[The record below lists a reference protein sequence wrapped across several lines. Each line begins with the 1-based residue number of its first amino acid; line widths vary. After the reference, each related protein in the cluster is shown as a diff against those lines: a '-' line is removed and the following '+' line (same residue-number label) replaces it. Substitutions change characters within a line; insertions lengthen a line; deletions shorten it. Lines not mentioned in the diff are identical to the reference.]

1 MKTPIHGLYAI
12 IDPDLCLGRD
22 PLLIAEACLKGGA
35 RILQWRDKEKK
46 YFDSLPKI
54 KELKKKYEF
63 IFIINDDP
71 ELAEEIQA
79 DGVHLGQEDME
90 VAIARGLLGPDKI
103 IGKSTHSLA
112 QAATAWQEEL
122 DYIALGGIYP
132 THSKPT
138 GHPVVGIS
146 CLKEVCIRSTKP
158 VVAIGGINRRNFKE
172 IVKVGVDSVAMIS
185 ALCGAFNPEE
195 EAKYYSSLLQKNV

>member
-1 MKTPIHGLYAI
+1 MKSSVQGLYAI

-22 PLLIAEACLKGGA
+22 PLFIAEACLKGGA
-35 RILQWRDKEKK
+35 RTLQWRDKEKI
-46 YFDSLPKI
+46 FFNSLPKI
-54 KELKKKYEF
+54 RELKKKYEF

-71 ELAEEIQA
+71 ELADEIQA

-90 VAIARGLLGPDKI
+90 IAIARALLGPNKI
-103 IGKSTHSLA
+103 IGKSTHSLM
-112 QAATAWQEEL
+112 QASRAWQEDV

-132 THSKPT
+132 TRSKPT

-172 IVKVGVDSVAMIS
+172 IVKAGVDSVAMIS
-185 ALCGAFNPEE
+185 SLCGAFNPEE
-195 EAKYYSSLLQKNV
+195 EAKYYSSVLEKNV